1 MDIGQPRPTSAS
13 IQQNAGNNPVVTQEA
28 DRLHH
33 QQTTSQ
39 KIHNA
44 EQVRIS
50 PDARDYLKREQ
61 QLAESQLRTT
71 TRQFSNVEQSLDDYT
86 VMSHLQRLSS
96 SHSITSDSIH
106 GIGMFEMEGLEPI
119 VGVVGELSPAK
130 QAELEARIVK
140 DEPMMDALRKLPS
153 KPLPPEAVQEI
164 LPALSSGS
172 GDLQKMTEVLMRIML
187 QAMLDGLQTQLEDI
201 SAPASTKSASGT
213 YELPVINSPED
224 PDQRQ
229 RLKASIM
236 TVENNL
242 ADREHRRPRQDIVSS
257 S

>member
-28 DRLHH
+28 DRQHH
-33 QQTTSQ
+33 QQTTTQ

-61 QLAESQLRTT
+61 QFAESQLRTT
-71 TRQFSNVEQSLDDYT
+71 TRQFSNVEQSLDDHT
-86 VMSHLQRLSS
+86 VMNHLQRLSS
-96 SHSITSDSIH
+96 SQSITSDSIH

-119 VGVVGELSPAK
+119 VGVVGELPPRQ

-187 QAMLDGLQTQLEDI
+187 QAMLDGLQTQLDDI
-201 SAPASTKSASGT
+201 SAPQATNAASTTIDIPSVT
-213 YELPVINSPED
+213 TPED

-236 TVENNL
+236 SVESNL
-242 ADREHRRPRQDIVSS
+242 ADREHRRPRQDIVSAD
-257 S
+257 